1 MRSTSNWNLKV
12 LPINTLFTLKT
23 LHNDIFQFLRYY
35 KDNAY
40 ANIFLAG
47 GEVNKVCNEHCE
59 NHGQY

>member
-1 MRSTSNWNLKV
+1 MRSISNWNLKV
-12 LPINTLFTLKT
+12 LPIK
-23 LHNDIFQFLRYY
+23 HAVFQFLRYY